1 MYSDNITQK
10 VAAVAAQILS
20 GQTVTE
26 KLHPNQQK
34 IDVVDDEKIDAKDF
48 AKLRAMKN
56 KVKEEV
62 EPIEEEDAYDKDRYA
77 VKNGKAVKDNPAH
90 MGSKDEPHHV
100 WAKSADEALKKK
112 MKEDVELEESKWN
125 YPKEITGKAT
135 DDDHYL
141 GNLSK
146 KRDQRKEWRKT
157 VKAKAHKDLI
167 TGKSLKKEDVEQI
180 EEGIED
186 RLEAA
191 RAKAKAA
198 GKPIK
203 DKPAAPK
210 SNVRKIEGS
219 AYGGAKQKDE
229 PEADEDDTPAKKTV
243 KYGARQ
249 NYKRSTR
256 VNESFTEMINSY
268 KQEGLK
274 FVADTLVVEE
284 PTEEEFNA
292 EIEKAQAKSEGK
304 DKAQVAKASVQAVKQ
319 ESVQDIAVINAD
331 IANGVEQIDIEERH
345 MTDAEMN
352 KREKIVKSMKKGL
365 SGFKQRYGDKAKN
378 VMYATA
384 TKQAM
389 KD

>member
-1 MYSDNITQK
+1 MYSNNKQIRD
-10 VAAVAAQILS
+10 VAAVAAQIMS

-62 EPIEEEDAYDKDRYA
+62 EQ
-77 VKNGKAVKDNPAH
+77 V
-90 MGSKDEPHHV
+90 
-100 WAKSADEALKKK
+100 
-112 MKEDVELEESKWN
+112 
-125 YPKEITGKAT
+125 
-135 DDDHYL
+135 
-141 GNLSK
+141 
-146 KRDQRKEWRKT
+146 
-157 VKAKAHKDLI
+157 
-167 TGKSLKKEDVEQI
+167 

-203 DKPAAPK
+203 DKAPAAK
-210 SNVRKIEGS
+210 SNVRKVEGS

-229 PEADEDDTPAKKTV
+229 PETDDDDTSMKSTKKGTF
-243 KYGARQ
+243 
-249 NYKRSTR
+249 KRRYNTKTYS
-256 VNESFTEMINSY
+256 EMVAAY
-268 KQEGLK
+268 REEGLK
-274 FVADTLVVEE
+274 ALLV
-284 PTEEEFNA
+284 TEEATNDEFTA
-292 EIEKAQAKSEGK
+292 EVKAAQAKSEGK
-304 DKAQVAKASVQAVKQ
+304 GKKAEVSKAAVQAVKN
-319 ESVQDIAVINAD
+319 EETHTKVEVLDFNDV
-331 IANGVEQIDIEERH
+331 NGVKRSQIDLEEIDERS

-352 KREKIVKSMKKGL
+352 KRETIVKSMKKGL

>member
-1 MYSDNITQK
+1 MSLKD
-10 VAAVAAQILS
+10 LS
-20 GQTVTE
+20 GVADVVAKIMAEQL
-26 KLHPNQQK
+26 KGNQKAIDKNHNNK
-34 IDVVDDEKIDAKDF
+34 IDGQDF
-48 AKLRAMKN
+48 AILRGEKKAIK
-56 KVKEEV
+56 
-62 EPIEEEDAYDKDRYA
+62 EEDAYDKDRYA

-112 MKEDVELEESKWN
+112 MKEEVEL
-125 YPKEITGKAT
+125 
-135 DDDHYL
+135 
-141 GNLSK
+141 
-146 KRDQRKEWRKT
+146 
-157 VKAKAHKDLI
+157 
-167 TGKSLKKEDVEQI
+167 

-203 DKPAAPK
+203 DKPTPPK

-219 AYGGAKQKDE
+219 AYGGARQKDE
-229 PEADEDDTPAKKTV
+229 PEEDDDDTPAKKTV

-256 VNESFTEMINSY
+256 VNESFTEMLTRY
-268 KQEGLK
+268 DQEGLK
-274 FVADTLVVEE
+274 FVADTLVEE

-292 EIEKAQAKSEGK
+292 EIKKAQDKSEGK
-304 DKAQVAKASVQAVKQ
+304 DKAEVAKASVQAVKN
-319 ESVQDIAVINAD
+319 EEVEVIDAD
-331 IANGVEQIDIEERH
+331 EINGVEEVTIDERH
-345 MTDAEMN
+345 MSDAEMN

-365 SGFKQRYGDKAKN
+365 SGFKQRYGDRAKN

>member
-20 GQTVTE
+20 GQKPVEEELKGNQKTLDKNHNNKLDSQDFKILRGE
-26 KLHPNQQK
+26 KK
-34 IDVVDDEKIDAKDF
+34 AIK
-48 AKLRAMKN
+48 
-56 KVKEEV
+56 
-62 EPIEEEDAYDKDRYA
+62 EEDAYDKDRYA
-77 VKNGKAVKDNPAH
+77 VKDGKAVKDNPAH

-112 MKEDVELEESKWN
+112 MNKEE
-125 YPKEITGKAT
+125 
-135 DDDHYL
+135 
-141 GNLSK
+141 
-146 KRDQRKEWRKT
+146 
-157 VKAKAHKDLI
+157 
-167 TGKSLKKEDVEQI
+167 VEQI
-180 EEGIED
+180 NEGIED

-256 VNESFTEMINSY
+256 VNESFTEMLSRY
-268 KQEGLK
+268 DQEGLK

-292 EIEKAQAKSEGK
+292 EIKKAQDKSEGK
-304 DKAQVAKASVQAVKQ
+304 DKAEVAKASVQAVKN
-319 ESVQDIAVINAD
+319 EEVEVIDAD
-331 IANGVEQIDIEERH
+331 EINGVDEVTIDERH
-345 MTDAEMN
+345 MTDSEMN

>member
-112 MKEDVELEESKWN
+112 MKKEE
-125 YPKEITGKAT
+125 
-135 DDDHYL
+135 
-141 GNLSK
+141 
-146 KRDQRKEWRKT
+146 
-157 VKAKAHKDLI
+157 
-167 TGKSLKKEDVEQI
+167 VEQI
-180 EEGIED
+180 DEGIED

-210 SNVRKIEGS
+210 SNVRKVEGT

-256 VNESFTEMINSY
+256 VNESFTEMLSRY
-268 KQEGLK
+268 DQEGLK

-292 EIEKAQAKSEGK
+292 EIKKAQDKSEGK
-304 DKAQVAKASVQAVKQ
+304 DKAEVAKASVQAVKN
-319 ESVQDIAVINAD
+319 EEVEVIDAD
-331 IANGVEQIDIEERH
+331 EINGVDEVTIDERH
-345 MTDAEMN
+345 MTDSEMN

>member
-1 MYSDNITQK
+1 MYSDDINK
-10 VAAVAAQILS
+10 SVAEAVRKIMV
-20 GQTVTE
+20 GQEVTE

-62 EPIEEEDAYDKDRYA
+62 EQ
-77 VKNGKAVKDNPAH
+77 V
-90 MGSKDEPHHV
+90 
-100 WAKSADEALKKK
+100 
-112 MKEDVELEESKWN
+112 
-125 YPKEITGKAT
+125 
-135 DDDHYL
+135 
-141 GNLSK
+141 
-146 KRDQRKEWRKT
+146 
-157 VKAKAHKDLI
+157 
-167 TGKSLKKEDVEQI
+167 

-256 VNESFTEMINSY
+256 VNESFTEMLSRY
-268 KQEGLK
+268 DQEGLK

-292 EIEKAQAKSEGK
+292 EIKKAQDKSEGK
-304 DKAQVAKASVQAVKQ
+304 DKAEVAKASVQAVKN
-319 ESVQDIAVINAD
+319 EEVEVIDAD
-331 IANGVEQIDIEERH
+331 EINGVDEVTIDERH
-345 MTDAEMN
+345 MTDSEMN

>member
-20 GQTVTE
+20 GQKPVEEELKGNQKVLDKNHNNKLDSQDFKILRGE
-26 KLHPNQQK
+26 KK
-34 IDVVDDEKIDAKDF
+34 AIK
-48 AKLRAMKN
+48 
-56 KVKEEV
+56 
-62 EPIEEEDAYDKDRYA
+62 EEDAYDKDRYA

-112 MKEDVELEESKWN
+112 MNKEE
-125 YPKEITGKAT
+125 
-135 DDDHYL
+135 
-141 GNLSK
+141 
-146 KRDQRKEWRKT
+146 
-157 VKAKAHKDLI
+157 
-167 TGKSLKKEDVEQI
+167 VEQI
-180 EEGIED
+180 NEGIED

-256 VNESFTEMINSY
+256 VNESFTEMLSRY
-268 KQEGLK
+268 DQEGLK

-292 EIEKAQAKSEGK
+292 EIKKAQDKSQGK
-304 DKAQVAKASVQAVKQ
+304 DKAEVAKASVQAVKN
-319 ESVQDIAVINAD
+319 EEVEVIDAD
-331 IANGVEQIDIEERH
+331 EINGVDEVTIDERH
-345 MTDAEMN
+345 MTDSEMN

>member
-1 MYSDNITQK
+1 MELLKTKKQEIQMYSDNINKSVAEAVKKVIDEELKGKQK
-10 VAAVAAQILS
+10 VLDKNHNNKLDSQDFKILR
-20 GQTVTE
+20 GQ
-26 KLHPNQQK
+26 KKAN
-34 IDVVDDEKIDAKDF
+34 
-48 AKLRAMKN
+48 
-56 KVKEEV
+56 EEV
-62 EPIEEEDAYDKDRYA
+62 EQ
-77 VKNGKAVKDNPAH
+77 V
-90 MGSKDEPHHV
+90 
-100 WAKSADEALKKK
+100 
-112 MKEDVELEESKWN
+112 
-125 YPKEITGKAT
+125 
-135 DDDHYL
+135 
-141 GNLSK
+141 
-146 KRDQRKEWRKT
+146 
-157 VKAKAHKDLI
+157 
-167 TGKSLKKEDVEQI
+167 

-292 EIEKAQAKSEGK
+292 EIEKAKAKSQGK
-304 DKAQVAKASVQAVKQ
+304 DKAEVAKASVQAVKN
-319 ESVQDIAVINAD
+319 EEVEVIDAD
-331 IANGVEQIDIEERH
+331 EINGVDEVTIDERH
-345 MTDAEMN
+345 MTDSEMN

>member
-1 MYSDNITQK
+1 MQFNNEKTRNVAEIAAKIMYGEQPVSEELKGGQK
-10 VAAVAAQILS
+10 
-20 GQTVTE
+20 
-26 KLHPNQQK
+26 KLDKNHNNK
-34 IDVVDDEKIDAKDF
+34 IDGQDF
-48 AKLRAMKN
+48 AILRGEKKAIK
-56 KVKEEV
+56 
-62 EPIEEEDAYDKDRYA
+62 EEDAYDKDRYA

-100 WAKSADEALKKK
+100 WAKNADEALKKT
-112 MKEDVELEESKWN
+112 MKKEEVEL
-125 YPKEITGKAT
+125 
-135 DDDHYL
+135 
-141 GNLSK
+141 
-146 KRDQRKEWRKT
+146 
-157 VKAKAHKDLI
+157 
-167 TGKSLKKEDVEQI
+167 

-203 DKPAAPK
+203 DKPTPPK

-219 AYGGAKQKDE
+219 AYGGARQKDE
-229 PEADEDDTPAKKTV
+229 PEDDDDDTPAKKTV

-249 NYKRSTR
+249 NYKRSPR
-256 VNESFTEMINSY
+256 INESFTEMLMRY
-268 KQEGLK
+268 DEEGLK
-274 FVADTLVVEE
+274 FVADTLVEE

-292 EIEKAQAKSEGK
+292 EIKKAQDKSEGK
-304 DKAQVAKASVQAVKQ
+304 DKAEVAKASVQAVKN
-319 ESVQDIAVINAD
+319 EEVEVIDAD
-331 IANGVEQIDIEERH
+331 EINGVEEVTIDERH
-345 MTDAEMN
+345 MSDAEMN

-365 SGFKQRYGDKAKN
+365 SGFKQRYGDRAKN

>member
-1 MYSDNITQK
+1 MYSDDITQK
-10 VAAVAAQILS
+10 VAEAARKILT

-62 EPIEEEDAYDKDRYA
+62 EQIDELTGKGKLPQIADYHQQKSGEAKDKMEKIRSSNRKVPVPTELTSKISA
-77 VKNGKAVKDNPAH
+77 KDTEAKYH
-90 MGSKDEPHHV
+90 SHQEKR
-100 WAKSADEALKKK
+100 AKSLMAKGV
-112 MKEDVELEESKWN
+112 MS
-125 YPKEITGKAT
+125 
-135 DDDHYL
+135 
-141 GNLSK
+141 NLLNK
-146 KRDQRKEWRKT
+146 
-157 VKAKAHKDLI
+157 V
-167 TGKSLKKEDVEQI
+167 KKEEVEQVEQI

-186 RLEAA
+186 RIEAA

-198 GKPIK
+198 GKTIK
-203 DKPAAPK
+203 DKAPAPK
-210 SNVRKIEGS
+210 SNVRKVEGS

-229 PEADEDDTPAKKTV
+229 PEEDDDDTPAKKTV

-249 NYKRSTR
+249 NFVRSKR
-256 VNESFTEMINSY
+256 VNESFTEMLSAY
-268 KQEGLK
+268 KEEGLK

-292 EIEKAQAKSEGK
+292 EIKKAQDKSQGK
-304 DKAQVAKASVQAVKQ
+304 DKAEVAKASVQAVKN
-319 ESVQDIAVINAD
+319 EEVEVIDAD
-331 IANGVEQIDIEERH
+331 QINGVEEVTIDERH
-345 MTDAEMN
+345 MTDSEMN
-352 KREKIVKSMKKGL
+352 NREKIVKSMKKGL